1 MAEPNLIS
9 ALLALLKANSDVNT
23 TTAGRVWGGEV
34 PAGQVDTMPRTSIV
48 VQAAG
53 GLGVFGRSYQRYGD
67 KRVDIICYADSP
79 RAAYALWLQ
88 VRPVLKHMRRQVQ
101 AGTLLHWARQSGD
114 ATQARDPDTDWPA
127 VLSTWQVLAAE
138 QTVA

>member
-9 ALLALLKANSDVNT
+9 ALIALLKADADVNT
-23 TTAGRVWGGEV
+23 ATGGRVWGGEV
-34 PAGQVDTMPRTSIV
+34 PSGQVDAMPQASVV

-53 GLGVFGRSYQRYGD
+53 GLGVFGRGYQRHSD
-67 KRVDIICYADSP
+67 KRVDVICYADSP
-79 RAAYALWLQ
+79 RAAYQLWLQ

-101 AGTLLHWARQSGD
+101 AGTVLHWARPSGD

-138 QTVA
+138 ETVA